1 MRCRSNKKC
10 RPATLPDSACGAET
24 FPHSTAGFWRRPA
37 GFPLQ
42 VCKKRL
48 TCNTRRSGRPIC
60 VAGRTKNA
68 DLKHFRTRP
77 AAQRPSLTHHRDFGA
92 GLPGFPLQVCK
103 KRLTCNTRRSG
114 RPICV
119 AGRTKNADLQHFRT
133 RPAAQRPSLTQHRD
147 LASLR
152 SPHPSPPAADGAF
165 WRRAPLPRRGVEGEG
180 NVRGGFIPH
189 SPSGFGF
196 AALATSLPACGGRR
210 LLATSPSPEERGWG

>member
-77 AAQRPSLTHHRDFGA
+77 AAQRPSLTQHRDLA
-92 GLPGFPLQVCK
+92 SL
-103 KRLTCNTRRSG
+103 RS
-114 RPICV
+114 PHPCP
-119 AGRTKNADLQHFRT
+119 
-133 RPAAQRPSLTQHRD
+133 PAADGDFWRRAPLPRRGVWGEGNVRGDLSLTQHRD

-152 SPHPSPPAADGAF
+152 SPHPCPPAA
-165 WRRAPLPRRGVEGEG
+165 
-180 NVRGGFIPH
+180 
-189 SPSGFGF
+189 GF
-196 AALATSLPACGGRR
+196 AKAIKKLRSSKLDAVFC
-210 LLATSPSPEERGWG
+210 